1 MVLVDKDPVSRLCF
15 HPKLATAT
23 VEDDGQTVK
32 FFCSI
37 KKTISK
43 KHTRLGG
50 VKSMDSSFKMGK
62 KRQMRK

>member
-1 MVLVDKDPVSRLCF
+1 MVLVDKDPVSRLRF

-23 VEDDGQTVK
+23 VKDDGQTVK

-50 VKSMDSSFKMGK
+50 VKTMDSSFKMGK
-62 KRQMRK
+62 NRQMRK